1 MLDIMDCL
9 ENYVQVRS
17 WGRWG
22 ARRALSEQR
31 RSAAEHPASWFDL
44 WTSRGRPGRS
54 PVSVLRQPSPT
65 HTHTYTATSN
75 SDRSQ
80 SMGGK

>member
-17 WGRWG
+17 WGRRVLVCDG

-44 WTSRGRPGRS
+44 WTSRGRLGRA
-54 PVSVLRQPSPT
+54 PVIVLRQPSPT
-65 HTHTYTATSN
+65 HSHTHIHVHRYI
-75 SDRSQ
+75 Q
-80 SMGGK
+80 F